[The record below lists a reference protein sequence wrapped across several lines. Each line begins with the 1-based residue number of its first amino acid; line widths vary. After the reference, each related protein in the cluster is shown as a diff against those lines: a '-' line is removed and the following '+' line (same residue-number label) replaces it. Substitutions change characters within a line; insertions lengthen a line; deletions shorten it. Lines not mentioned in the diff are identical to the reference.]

1 MLVAAF
7 TAALTSFIKKY
18 TFGIIGENV
27 TKQLRIDLFE
37 KMLS

>member
-7 TAALTSFIKKY
+7 TAAFTSFIKKY
-18 TFGIIGENV
+18 TFVIIGENV

-37 KMLS
+37 KILS